1 MSVIGLNKEKV
12 QAMLVDLESEQIER
26 TTSTTDTSKFAQAI
40 CAFSNDLSNTAK
52 NGYLFIGVYDN
63 GTLSGLKASDRLLQS
78 LGGLRSD
85 GNILPQ
91 PIMSVSVFSFVHGD
105 VIVIEIQPSPFPP
118 VRYKGKT
125 WIRVGPRKAV
135 ANDME
140 ERILIERRASNV
152 STFDVRPSLG
162 LGLDSINQKLFTENY
177 LPQAI
182 DNDLLADDH
191 RELTE
196 KLASLR
202 FFSPNYSAITNAGLL
217 LFGNE
222 VERYI
227 PGAYIQY
234 VKFDGLTEAD
244 DPINEKKFS
253 GNLVHI
259 LSELDSFLEYAIV
272 QQKPVPVTALK
283 EKKQFNFPKWAI
295 RELLMNSVMHRDYES
310 NAPIKFYQYKDRIEI
325 INPGGLYGNARPENF
340 PNVNDYRNPVIAEAM
355 KVLGYVNRFNRGI
368 ARVKKEL
375 ADNGNSEAIFD
386 YKKIGMF
393 GVTVFDALY
402 KLTVPED
409 IVHES
414 WETVKL
420 PSEKSSQKSSQKILQ
435 LVQEN
440 SVITTTEMADKL
452 NITRRAIAKQIEK
465 LKREGKL
472 KRIGPDKGGRWEISR

>member
-1 MSVIGLNKEKV
+1 MGKIKIVRL
-12 QAMLVDLESEQIER
+12 
-26 TTSTTDTSKFAQAI
+26 TTNLYT
-40 CAFSNDLSNTAK
+40 
-52 NGYLFIGVYDN
+52 
-63 GTLSGLKASDRLLQS
+63 
-78 LGGLRSD
+78 
-85 GNILPQ
+85 
-91 PIMSVSVFSFVHGD
+91 
-105 VIVIEIQPSPFPP
+105 
-118 VRYKGKT
+118 
-125 WIRVGPRKAV
+125 
-135 ANDME
+135 
-140 ERILIERRASNV
+140 
-152 STFDVRPSLG
+152 
-162 LGLDSINQKLFTENY
+162 
-177 LPQAI
+177 
-182 DNDLLADDH
+182 
-191 RELTE
+191 
-196 KLASLR
+196 SLR

-272 QQKPVPVTALK
+272 QQKPVPVTTLK

-414 WETVKL
+414 GETVKL
-420 PSEKSSQKSSQKILQ
+420 PSEKSSQKGSQKSSQKILQ